1 MGKIVLE
8 RYDGATW
15 SNLWEMSGNKGD
27 VWFQAVAVLPA
38 GTTQLRFTGT
48 TTSSYTSDFA
58 LDDLSIS
65 TKPIPV
71 PTTTTTTTQGGVSSF
86 AKVVQ
91 GTCQSNGLDPIYD
104 KSGCSAAAKSLGIKV
119 TWGPHGGYPDVVS
132 GCSIRGSGTVNSM
145 LFLERDD
152 GSCKEGNLK
161 GSCSCARYPNTCLCK
176 SRAGTSSTTTQAPT
190 TLPLTTQAPTTLPPT
205 TQPPTPTTQPPMPT
219 TTTTTN
225 GDVIIPV
232 LVNASET
239 DRVDIKVS
247 IVK

>member
-1 MGKIVLE
+1 MGKLVLE

-15 SNLWEMSGNKGD
+15 SKLWEMSGNKGD
-27 VWFQAVAVLPA
+27 VWIQAGAALPA
-38 GTTQLRFTGT
+38 GTTQLRFAGT
-48 TTSSYTSDFA
+48 TTNSYTSDFA

-65 TKPIPV
+65 TKPVPV
-71 PTTTTTTTQGGVSSF
+71 PTTTTTQGSVSSF

-104 KSGCSAAAKSLGIKV
+104 KSGCSAAAAALGYKIF
-119 TWGPHGGYPDVVS
+119 WGPSSGYPDVVS
-132 GCSIRGSGTVNSM
+132 GCSARGSGL

-152 GSCKEGNLK
+152 GSCTEGAVK
-161 GSCSCARYPNTCLCK
+161 GSCSCAQFPNTCLCK

-190 TLPLTTQAPTTLPPT
+190 TLPLTTQAPATLPPT

-219 TTTTTN
+219 TTTTTD

-232 LVNASET
+232 LINASEA